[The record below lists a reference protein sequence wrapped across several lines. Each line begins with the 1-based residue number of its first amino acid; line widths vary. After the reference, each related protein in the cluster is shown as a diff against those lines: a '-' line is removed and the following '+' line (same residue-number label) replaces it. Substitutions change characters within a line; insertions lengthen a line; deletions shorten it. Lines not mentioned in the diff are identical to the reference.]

1 MAHPAPRRW
10 YPITFTVA
18 ALVLLPLSVL
28 LLSWLEI
35 DREIWSHLWDTQLPR
50 LLGNTLT
57 LVLGV
62 GIGVTL
68 LGVSLAWLT
77 SLCEFPGRRW
87 LDWALMLPFAIP
99 AYVLAFVFVGLL
111 DFAGPVQSLLREWFG
126 SGLRL
131 PRVRSTGGVILVLVL
146 VFYPYVYLLARSAF
160 IAQGKG
166 LMEAARVLGLSP
178 WQAFLRV
185 ALPMARPAIG
195 AGLALA
201 VMETLADFG
210 AVSVFNFDT
219 FTTAI
224 YKTWYGF
231 YSLSSAAQLASLLLL
246 GVCLVLLGER
256 HTRGRAKAASERP
269 RGAPLY
275 RLRGARALAASAWC
289 GLVFLCA
296 FVIPVAQLVVWFWRQ
311 GRFDLDERYWDLIGH
326 TLTLGGIAA
335 LATVAVAL
343 LLAFAV
349 RLAPTRAIRGAV
361 GLGNLGYA
369 LPGSVLAVSIM
380 LAFSWLDNH
389 WVIPLSSALGGA
401 GKPLLLGGIAALAT
415 VAVALLLA
423 FAVRLAPTRAI
434 RGAVGLGNLGYA
446 LPGSVLAVS
455 IMLAFSWLDNHWVI
469 PLSSALGGAG
479 KPLLLG
485 SLFALLLAYLIRFMA
500 VAYGPLES
508 GLARIRPSLPE
519 ASRSLGVGG
528 PLLFLRVYLPLL
540 LPASLSAALL
550 VFVDVLK
557 EMPATLLM
565 RPFGWDTL
573 AVRIFEM
580 TSEGEWARAS
590 LPALTLVLVGLL
602 PVVGLI
608 RRSAHH
614 SDR

>member
-18 ALVLLPLSVL
+18 ALLLLPLSVL

-401 GKPLLLGGIAALAT
+401 GKPLLLG
-415 VAVALLLA
+415 
-423 FAVRLAPTRAI
+423 
-434 RGAVGLGNLGYA
+434 
-446 LPGSVLAVS
+446 
-455 IMLAFSWLDNHWVI
+455 
-469 PLSSALGGAG
+469 
-479 KPLLLG
+479 
-485 SLFALLLAYLIRFMA
+485 SLFALLLAYLILAAQYNSWLLPLA
-500 VAYGPLES
+500 VLLIVPMCLLSAIAGVWL
-508 GLARIRPSLPE
+508 
-519 ASRSLGVGG
+519 VGG
-528 PLLFLRVYLPLL
+528 DNN
-540 LPASLSAALL
+540 
-550 VFVDVLK
+550 VFVQIGLV
-557 EMPATLLM
+557 
-565 RPFGWDTL
+565 
-573 AVRIFEM
+573 
-580 TSEGEWARAS
+580 
-590 LPALTLVLVGLL
+590 VLVGLAAKNAIL
-602 PVVGLI
+602 IVEFARTLEAEGARALEAVVEACRLRLRPILMTSLAFIAGVVPLVMASGAGAEMRQAMGVAVFAGMLGVTLFGLFLTPVFYVLVRALAARLE
-608 RRSAHH
+608 RRAGGSLAHLEGG
-614 SDR
+614 RP